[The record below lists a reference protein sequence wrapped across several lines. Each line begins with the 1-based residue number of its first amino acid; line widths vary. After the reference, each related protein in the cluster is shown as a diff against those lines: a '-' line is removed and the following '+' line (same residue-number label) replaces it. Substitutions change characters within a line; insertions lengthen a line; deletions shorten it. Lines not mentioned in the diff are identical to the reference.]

1 MNGHLPPERER
12 PAVSSSRLAVLT
24 TALALAL
31 TACSG
36 MSAAPAPTKSPVDY
50 SAQALQATQAA
61 ISGTYHEPSS
71 QPRPAARNKKLAV
84 ISSGQNAISS
94 LVPASAVMEAAATI
108 GWDAKLYDGKL
119 DPKSWPGLVSQAV
132 ADGVAGIVLVAV
144 DCPAV
149 AKPLAEAKAKGIKI
163 VGIFAFD
170 CNDVLFG
177 GTAPSLFSSYV
188 DFGPPVNQNIADFS
202 QLYGADQANTVIAQ
216 TDGKAKVIL
225 VTDNE
230 FTSIRH
236 TIQGFRDTIT
246 KCTTCSIVAEVDI
259 KAADLTTPAAAAS
272 VLKVLQEHPDA
283 NAVKSP
289 YTAATL
295 AAVSPAVMKSGRA
308 ASLYVMGGEG
318 FEPELDLIR
327 KHEGLSAVTVIPSD
341 WYGWAAVDTVNSL
354 FIGQEP
360 ADSGLGWQLI
370 DDEVNPPSNNAYKPT
385 IDFRSAYRAAWGR
398 GD

>member
-1 MNGHLPPERER
+1 L
-12 PAVSSSRLAVLT
+12 SSTRLAAMTAVL
-24 TALALAL
+24 AIAL

-36 MSAAPAPTKSPVDY
+36 MTAAPKPAKSSVDY
-50 SAQALQATQAA
+50 SAQAMQATQAA
-61 ISGTYHEPSS
+61 ISGTYHEPST
-71 QPRPAARNKKLAV
+71 QPRPGAPGKKLAV

-94 LVPASAVMEAAATI
+94 VVPATAVMEAAKAI
-108 GWDAKLYDGKL
+108 GWQTAIYDGKL
-119 DPKSWPGLVSQAV
+119 TPQSWPALVEQAV
-132 ADGVAGIVLVAV
+132 TSGVDGIVLVAV
-144 DCPAV
+144 DCPVV
-149 AKPLAEAKAKGIKI
+149 AKPLAEAKAKGIKV

-170 CNDVLFG
+170 CNDPLFG
-177 GTAPSLFSSYV
+177 GAGPALFSSYV
-188 DFGPPVNQNIADFS
+188 DFGPPVNRNIDDFS
-202 QLYGADQANTVIAQ
+202 DLYGADQANTIIAQ
-216 TDGKAKVIL
+216 TNGAAKVVL

-236 TIQGFRDTIT
+236 VVQGFRATIA
-246 KCTTCSIVAEVDI
+246 KCATCSVVGEVDI
-259 KAADLTTPAAAAS
+259 KAGDLTGPNAEGAVEQA
-272 VLKVLQEHPDA
+272 LRDHPDA

-295 AAVSPAVMKSGRA
+295 AAVSPAVMKTNRA

-327 KHEGLSAVTVIPSD
+327 KHQGLSAVTIIPSD

-354 FIGQEP
+354 FLGQVP

-385 IDFRSAYRAAWGR
+385 IDFRSAYRAAWGKT
-398 GD
+398 D

>member
-1 MNGHLPPERER
+1 MNGHLPYERER
-12 PAVSSSRLAVLT
+12 PALSSSRLAALT
-24 TALALAL
+24 AVLALAL

-36 MSAAPAPTKSPVDY
+36 LGPAPAPTKSAVDY
-50 SAQALQATQAA
+50 SAQAMQATQAA
-61 ISGTYHEPSS
+61 ISGTYHEPSA
-71 QPRPAARNKKLAV
+71 QPRPAAPGKKLAV

-94 LVPASAVMEAAATI
+94 LVPASAVMEAAKVI

-119 DPKSWPGLVSQAV
+119 DPKSWPGLVAQAV
-132 ADGVAGIVLVAV
+132 ASGVAGIVLVAV

-149 AKPLAEAKAKGIKI
+149 AQPLAEAKAKGIKI

-170 CNDVLFG
+170 CNDPLFG
-177 GTAPSLFSSYV
+177 GNGPALFSSYV
-188 DFGPPVNQNIADFS
+188 DFGPPVNRNIDDFS
-202 QLYGADQANTVIAQ
+202 DLYGADQANTMIAQ
-216 TDGKAKVIL
+216 TDGKAKVVL

-236 TIQGFRDTIT
+236 VIQGFRNTIA
-246 KCTTCSIVAEVDI
+246 KCATCSIVGEVDI
-259 KAADLTTPAAAAS
+259 KAADLTTPNAAAA
-272 VLKVLQEHPDA
+272 VLKVLQDHPEA

-295 AAVSPAVMKSGRA
+295 AAVSPAVMKTNRA

-327 KHEGLSAVTVIPSD
+327 KHQGVSAVTIIPSD
-341 WYGWAAVDTVNSL
+341 WYGWAAVDTMNSL

-385 IDFRSAYRAAWGR
+385 IDFRTAYRTAWGKL
-398 GD
+398 G

>member
-1 MNGHLPPERER
+1 MNGHSPPERL
-12 PAVSSSRLAVLT
+12 ALTSTRLAVLT
-24 TALALAL
+24 AVLALVL

-36 MSAAPAPTKSPVDY
+36 MSSPPTPTKSAVDY
-50 SAQALQATQAA
+50 GAQALQATQAA
-61 ISGTYHEPSS
+61 ISGTYQQPSAQS
-71 QPRPAARNKKLAV
+71 RPAAPGKKLAV

-94 LVPASAVMEAAATI
+94 LVPSTAVMEAASAI

-119 DPKSWPGLVSQAV
+119 DPKSWPALVSQAV
-132 ADGVAGIVLVAV
+132 ASGAAGIVLVAV

-149 AKPLAEAKAKGIKI
+149 AQPLAEAKAKGIKI

-170 CNDVLFG
+170 CDDPLFG
-177 GTAPSLFSSYV
+177 GTGPRLFSSYV
-188 DFGPPVNQNIADFS
+188 DFGPPVNQNIDDFS
-202 QLYGADQANTVIAQ
+202 DLYGADQANTTIAR
-216 TDGKAKVIL
+216 TDGAAKVIL

-236 TIQGFRDTIT
+236 VIQGFRNTIA
-246 KCTTCSIVAEVDI
+246 KCATCSVVGEVDI
-259 KAADLTTPAAAAS
+259 KAADLATPTAAAA
-272 VLKVLQEHPDA
+272 VEKALRDHPEA

-295 AAVSPAVMKSGRA
+295 AAVSPAVAKSGRA
-308 ASLYVMGGEG
+308 ADLFVMGGEG

-327 KHEGLSAVTVIPSD
+327 KHQGVSAVTIIPSD
-341 WYGWAAVDTVNSL
+341 WYGWAAVDTMNSL
-354 FIGQEP
+354 FIGQQP

-385 IDFRSAYRAAWGR
+385 IDFRTAYRTAWGKHV
-398 GD
+398 